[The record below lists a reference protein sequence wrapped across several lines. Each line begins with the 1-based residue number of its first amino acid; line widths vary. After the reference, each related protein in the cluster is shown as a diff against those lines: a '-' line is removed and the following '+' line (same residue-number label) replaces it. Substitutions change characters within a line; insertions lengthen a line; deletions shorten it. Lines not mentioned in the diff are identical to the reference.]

1 MFTYYMILCNQ
12 RQKYYYV
19 LYQTELNGN
28 LVAAMGVEPIICR
41 KYPCRDHF
49 LNK

>member
-1 MFTYYMILCNQ
+1 MILRNK

-19 LYQTELNGN
+19 LYPTELNGN

-41 KYPCRDHF
+41 GPPYRDRF
-49 LNK
+49 KNK